1 MIPPPRLLRKVSG
14 NRTSHDNR
22 FQDVTRSALHSVHA
36 ITAVPDFHSSFKIVK
51 RRRKVM
57 ADYDPEIVTFQSSK
71 LIVNLLSTYCK
82 AETEGPLSDESVNL
96 LV

>member
-1 MIPPPRLLRKVSG
+1 
-14 NRTSHDNR
+14 
-22 FQDVTRSALHSVHA
+22 
-36 ITAVPDFHSSFKIVK
+36 
-51 RRRKVM
+51 M